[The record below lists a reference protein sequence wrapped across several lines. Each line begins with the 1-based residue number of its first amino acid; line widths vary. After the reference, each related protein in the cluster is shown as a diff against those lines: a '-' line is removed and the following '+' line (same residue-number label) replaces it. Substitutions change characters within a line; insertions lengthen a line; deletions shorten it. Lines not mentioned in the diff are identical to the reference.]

1 MDFKLLLLNKEDL
14 LIFKNDMQEAF
25 QKGFEDVYGKT
36 EGTIL
41 PEKDIDNSLNTKG
54 ALAYKAVVN
63 NKIVGGAIVVINEE
77 TRHNELHFLY
87 VKYGVQARGIG
98 KMIWDEIELLHPDTI
113 VWETCTPCFEKGN
126 IHFYS

>member
-1 MDFKLLLLNKEDL
+1 MEVQNENNGNFSNLFLLLSKQIEKISGTGNIIKS
-14 LIFKNDMQEAF
+14 
-25 QKGFEDVYGKT
+25 VSPSP
-36 EGTIL
+36 GTIL

-87 VKYGVQARGIG
+87 VKYER
-98 KMIWDEIELLHPDTI
+98 K
-113 VWETCTPCFEKGN
+113 
-126 IHFYS
+126 